1 MPRLHPNGLMIPIT
15 QIFPHK
21 TDKVATFCAEYKHEL
36 DRSPLKFLC
45 STVRVLCRLT
55 LLLIYQLDHRVIDL
69 DHTTHMTQEVMSDWL
84 LRFQFH
90 VKKITLEQFQQEPV
104 PDAIKI
110 E

>member
-55 LLLIYQLDHRVIDL
+55 TAYLSVGPQSDRSRSHNTYDTRSHVRLVI
-69 DHTTHMTQEVMSDWL
+69 
-84 LRFQFH
+84 
-90 VKKITLEQFQQEPV
+90 
-104 PDAIKI
+104 AISVSCEEDYTRTVSARTCARCHKN
-110 E
+110 